1 MKFRFGVLFQLGL
14 LLLAA
19 GMTGCVQTWPA
30 DREFQTHAALYDED
44 QETID
49 EILSVDEA
57 INRIPAEPDFQQL
70 HFDKKIDPACLQKPS
85 GSYQVGPGDTLD
97 IEVAELADT
106 RRTTRVL
113 PDGMLYYDVANGVNV
128 KGMTITE
135 ISNILSERLVNDYV
149 NPVVSVNVANADSQ
163 RFWLLGQVRTPGA
176 FPIQKPTTVI
186 DAISQSG
193 GLLSY
198 DQNNEV
204 GNPEAADLKR
214 SILIRNGNLVPVDF
228 DALIRN
234 GDMSQNVYI
243 QPGDYLFIPSLTS
256 RSIYVLGEVIAPGP
270 VLYEEGITLLTAVA
284 SAGGVDKDAVK
295 SKALILRG
303 GTRDPKVAVV
313 NIDTVMR
320 GREPDL
326 SLEGGDIVWV
336 PRTVWTKL
344 KEYTEGVLVTAGQ
357 AVAIQ
362 EGINAARGA
371 GRAGVTITAGG
382 GN

>member
-1 MKFRFGVLFQLGL
+1 MKFRPVILFQLGL

-19 GMTGCVQTWPA
+19 GMTSCVQTWPA
-30 DREFQTHAALYDED
+30 DREFQTHAALYAED
-44 QETID
+44 QGVID
-49 EILSVDEA
+49 DTLTVDEA

-70 HFDKKIDPACLQKPS
+70 HFDKTIDPACLKKPS
-85 GSYQVGPGDTLD
+85 GSYLVGPGDTLD

-113 PDGMLYYDVANGVNV
+113 PDGMLYYDVADGINV

-135 ISNILSERLVNDYV
+135 ISNALSEQLVNDYV
-149 NPVVSVNVANADSQ
+149 NPIISVNVANADSQ

-186 DAISQSG
+186 DAISQGG

-204 GNPEAADLKR
+204 GNPEAADLRR
-214 SILIRNGNLVPVDF
+214 SILIRNGDLVPVDF

-256 RSIYVLGEVIAPGP
+256 RSIYVLGEVITPGP
-270 VLYEEGITLLTAVA
+270 VFYEEGATLLTAVA
-284 SAGGVDKDAVK
+284 SAGGVDKEAVK

-303 GTRDPKVAVV
+303 GTHDPQVAVV
-313 NIDTVMR
+313 NIDAVMR
-320 GREPDL
+320 GKEPDL
-326 SLEGGDIVWV
+326 LLEGGDIVWV
-336 PRTVWTKL
+336 PRTAWTKL
-344 KEYTEGVLVTAGQ
+344 KEYTEAVLITAGQ

-362 EGINAARGA
+362 EGITVA
-371 GRAGVTITAGG
+371 GGDGRTGVAITAGG

>member
-1 MKFRFGVLFQLGL
+1 MKFRPVILFQLGL

-19 GMTGCVQTWPA
+19 GMTSCVQTWPA
-30 DREFQTHAALYDED
+30 DREFQTHAALYAED
-44 QETID
+44 QEVID
-49 EILSVDEA
+49 DTLTVDEA

-70 HFDKKIDPACLQKPS
+70 HFDKTIDPACLRKPS

-113 PDGMLYYDVANGVNV
+113 PDGMLYYDVADGVNV

-135 ISNILSERLVNDYV
+135 ISNALSEQLVDDYV
-149 NPVVSVNVANADSQ
+149 NPIVSVNVANADSQ

-186 DAISQSG
+186 DAISQGG

-204 GNPEAADLKR
+204 GNPEAADLRR
-214 SILIRNGNLVPVDF
+214 SILIRNGDLVPVDF

-256 RSIYVLGEVIAPGP
+256 RSIYVLGEVITPGP
-270 VLYEEGITLLTAVA
+270 VFYEEGATLLTAVA

-303 GTRDPKVAVV
+303 GTHDPQVAVV
-313 NIDTVMR
+313 NIDAVMR
-320 GREPDL
+320 GKEPDL
-326 SLEGGDIVWV
+326 LLEGGDIVWV
-336 PRTVWTKL
+336 PRTAWTKL
-344 KEYTEGVLVTAGQ
+344 KEYTEAVLITAGQ

-362 EGINAARGA
+362 EGITVA
-371 GRAGVTITAGG
+371 GGDGRTGVAITAGG

>member
-19 GMTGCVQTWPA
+19 GMTSCVQTWSA

-49 EILSVDEA
+49 ETLSPDEA
-57 INRIPAEPDFQQL
+57 INRIPSEPDFQQL
-70 HFDKKIDPACLQKPS
+70 HFDRKIDPACLQKPS

-113 PDGMLYYDVANGVNV
+113 PDGMLYYDVADGVNV

-135 ISNILSERLVNDYV
+135 ISNALSERLVNDYV

-198 DQNNEV
+198 DQYNEV

-214 SILIRNGNLVPVDF
+214 SILIRNGDLVPVDF

-256 RSIYVLGEVIAPGP
+256 RSIYVLGEVITPGP
-270 VLYEEGITLLTAVA
+270 VFYEEGITLLTAVA

-303 GTRDPKVAVV
+303 GTRDPQVAVV
-313 NIDTVMR
+313 NIDAVMR

-326 SLEGGDIVWV
+326 LLEGGDIVWV

-362 EGINAARGA
+362 EGITAAGGD
-371 GRAGVTITAGG
+371 GRSGVTITAGG

>member
-1 MKFRFGVLFQLGL
+1 MKFHCGVLFQLGL

-19 GMTGCVQTWPA
+19 GMNSCVQTWPA
-30 DREFQTHAALYDED
+30 DPEFQTHAALYDED
-44 QETID
+44 QKTID
-49 EILSVDEA
+49 EALSVDEA

-113 PDGMLYYDVANGVNV
+113 PDGMLYYDVADGVNV

-135 ISNILSERLVNDYV
+135 ISNTLSERLVNDYV

-214 SILIRNGNLVPVDF
+214 SILIRNGDLVPVDF
-228 DALIRN
+228 EALIRN

-270 VLYEEGITLLTAVA
+270 VFYEEGITLLTAVA

-303 GTRDPKVAVV
+303 GTRDPQVAVV

-326 SLEGGDIVWV
+326 LLEGGDIVWV

-362 EGINAARGA
+362 EGITAAGGA
-371 GRAGVTITAGG
+371 GRTGVTITAGG